1 MYGKTDSFT
10 NGAVYL
16 ELDGT
21 PDQIRLNG
29 TTFTDGVAPI
39 YHVGNLEDGDH
50 QLVGNVPFLLN
61 GTLLM
66 DHFECG
72 FLAPLRLKEIMLIN
86 SPVPALKIRRDAAST
101 FSLPDQL
108 HRTYPR
114 RR

>member
-21 PDQIRLNG
+21 PGQIRLNG
-29 TTFTDGVAPI
+29 TFSDGVAPI
-39 YHVGNLEDGDH
+39 YHVGNLADGDH
-50 QLVGNVPFLLN
+50 QLVGDVTYLLN
-61 GTLLM
+61 GTFFM

-72 FLAPLRLKEIMLIN
+72 RLAPLRLKEIMLIL
-86 SPVPALKIRRDAAST
+86 SPVPGLKIRLDLAST
-101 FSLPDQL
+101 FSKPGQL
-108 HRTYPR
+108 RRTYPR